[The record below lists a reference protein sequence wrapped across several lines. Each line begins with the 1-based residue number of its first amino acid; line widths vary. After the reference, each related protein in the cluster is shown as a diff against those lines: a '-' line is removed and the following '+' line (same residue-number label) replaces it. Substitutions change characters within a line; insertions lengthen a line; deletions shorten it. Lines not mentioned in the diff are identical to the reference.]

1 MSIEIEKSVFI
12 DSLKGRMSPP
22 IYDEAQALL
31 AEGCARRH
39 THSPARA
46 RVPRRPRHAVG
57 ACGRG
62 AHGPASRVGAR

>member
-46 RVPRRPRHAVG
+46 RAR
-57 ACGRG
+57 RG
-62 AHGPASRVGAR
+62 APAMQWELVAAVLTDRRRA